1 MTLCGQTAMAGPY
14 TLTTMIDEFSDQT
27 YHSLN
32 KTKRILS
39 LPKEGS
45 NLDNLQYRSQ
55 YGHIYS
61 KISLDI
67 SRGLSRELCNKNSRL
82 AMQVKATS
90 NEFFPF
96 YGYGGCRMQEQPVG
110 GGQTLGTLNYLGSS
124 G

>member
-1 MTLCGQTAMAGPY
+1 
-14 TLTTMIDEFSDQT
+14 MIDEFSDQT

-96 YGYGGCRMQEQPVG
+96 YGYGGCHMQEQPVG

>member
-14 TLTTMIDEFSDQT
+14 TLTTMIDEFSET

-96 YGYGGCRMQEQPVG
+96 YGYGGCHMQEQPVG